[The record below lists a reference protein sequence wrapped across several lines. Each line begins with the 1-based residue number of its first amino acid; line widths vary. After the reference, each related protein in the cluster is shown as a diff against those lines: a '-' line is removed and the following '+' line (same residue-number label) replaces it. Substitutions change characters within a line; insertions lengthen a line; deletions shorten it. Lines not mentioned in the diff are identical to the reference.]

1 MNSPSSTPDDA
12 STAFHDYAEAEAAA
26 TVRALITQAAKPALT
41 ELEALRVA
49 IGVRCESLAA
59 TLAGAAATDPAP
71 VRQLV
76 DRLAHAA
83 GEEAGAAARAART
96 LALEEAEARLQLD
109 RLEAQRQLDAMRAE
123 ATEERTASQLERAAL
138 AAALDNTARQADAV
152 RAERDAHLDALHRE
166 REQAEAVRA
175 DRDAQLAA
183 LRAAQEQADALRADR
198 DAQLAALRAA
208 QEQADALCADRD
220 AQLAALRAAQE
231 QAAALRADRDAQLV
245 ALTTAAEQV
254 TAISAERDVHQRTA
268 ESAREE
274 AQRVQGEQDA
284 LLEAARISNAR
295 HTRLLEQAQARA
307 EAAQTEAAA
316 ARTQAAE
323 AQAHFAAAQAHL
335 AAVQE
340 ELAVAQAEA
349 ERRLALGASEI
360 EALRLELERVRANM
374 QAARES
380 ARVEPEQPFAAIAPL
395 PVVPVPDVTVQPV
408 VEPESPAFAAFEVAA
423 ATEIEPAAEPVFSIQ
438 PVFEAPVE
446 AASQPAIEWVAQPA
460 TELVSEVEFIS
471 EPVVEFVSEPA
482 VEPVSEPA
490 MAAVAEPTPDWQ
502 AIHLVEHTSQT
513 EPAVAIATI
522 AEPEPVRDAAE
533 ADPVRAIYRAIDGAA
548 DLSQVLDALVD
559 GVGTLFPRA
568 ALFVVKTKSKRLQG
582 WRSVGFTGVA
592 AITREFEFP
601 LTTDSALTRAVTA
614 SRTIFTGEGPSAQA
628 AEAWTVTFPVTTGG
642 RVVAVVHADGGAR
655 AGDPAAAFDRE
666 TALDLGHTLVRMAGE
681 RIGAL
686 TMSARAA
693 FGSVMNVAPA
703 DATPAVAPP
712 VTSTPSNVTNINS
725 ARVNG
730 THVNGSH
737 AAPQVATVPE
747 TAAAATSQD
756 AAVLVAS
763 HLISSIN
770 RYSQAATAAPGD
782 EHLQERLAGQIEGA
796 RTQAAAP
803 AEPAAASALGLFDEA
818 LSKMLGNSALEQA
831 PAAIQTF

>member
-1 MNSPSSTPDDA
+1 VNSPSSTPDDA

-109 RLEAQRQLDAMRAE
+109 RLEAQKLLDAMRAE
-123 ATEERTASQLERAAL
+123 AAEERTASELERAAL

-183 LRAAQEQADALRADR
+183 LRAAQEQADALCADR

-208 QEQADALCADRD
+208 QEQADAL
-220 AQLAALRAAQE
+220 
-231 QAAALRADRDAQLV
+231 RADRDAQLT
-245 ALTTAAEQV
+245 ALRTAAEQV
-254 TAISAERDVHQRTA
+254 TAMSAERDVHQRTA

-307 EAAQTEAAA
+307 EAAQAEAAA

-380 ARVEPEQPFAAIAPL
+380 ARVEPEQPFAAMAPL
-395 PVVPVPDVTVQPV
+395 PVVAVPDVTVQPV
-408 VEPESPAFAAFEVAA
+408 VEPEPAAFAAFEVAA
-423 ATEIEPAAEPVFSIQ
+423 ATEIEPAAEPVFSVE
-438 PVFEAPVE
+438 PVFEAPIE
-446 AASQPAIEWVAQPA
+446 AASQPAIEWVAQPVI
-460 TELVSEVEFIS
+460 ELVSEPAVQFVS
-471 EPVVEFVSEPA
+471 EPAVQFVSEPA
-482 VEPVSEPA
+482 VEPVNEPA

-522 AEPEPVRDAAE
+522 AEPEPVREAAE

-601 LTTDSALTRAVTA
+601 LTTDSALTRAVTS

-655 AGDPAAAFDRE
+655 AGDPVAAFDRE
-666 TALDLGHTLVRMAGE
+666 TALDLGHTVVRMAGE

-703 DATPAVAPP
+703 DATPAPP
-712 VTSTPSNVTNINS
+712 VTNTPSNVTNINS

-737 AAPQVATVPE
+737 AAPQVALVPE

-763 HLISSIN
+763 HLISEIN

-782 EHLQERLAGQIEGA
+782 ERLQERLAGQIEGA

-818 LSKMLGNSALEQA
+818 LSKMLGNSALDQA